1 MGITHDLGSLVP
13 EQLLASCS
21 TGSSADGKLSSENLQ
36 L

>member
-1 MGITHDLGSLVP
+1 MGINHDLGSLVP

-21 TGSSADGKLSSENLQ
+21 TGNSANSKLSSENLH